1 MSRLLIILANCALLV
16 LLAIGLPAAAR
27 AQWGDVQFS
36 SVSTNQ
42 KLMFGGLAI
51 AIALNFFAAVYLV
64 KPRPQKI
71 LCWEWTVVFSVL
83 LLAFFAHTHGQLKF
97 AWLTHA
103 LQWLQK
109 HL

>member
-1 MSRLLIILANCALLV
+1 MSRVLIILANCGLLI

-27 AQWGDVQFS
+27 ARWGDVQFS

-42 KLMFGGLAI
+42 QLMFGGLAL
-51 AIALNFFAAVYLV
+51 AIALNFFAATYLFR
-64 KPRPQKI
+64 PRPQKI

-83 LLAFFAHTHGQLKF
+83 LLAFYAHTRGWLEF
-97 AWLTHA
+97 AWLTRA

-109 HL
+109 NL

>member
-1 MSRLLIILANCALLV
+1 MRRLLIILANCALLV

-27 AQWGDVQFS
+27 ARWGDVQFS

-42 KLMFGGLAI
+42 HLMFAGLAI
-51 AIALNFFAAVYLV
+51 AGVLNFVAAVFLF
-64 KPRPQKI
+64 KQKPQKI
-71 LCWEWTVVFSVL
+71 LCWEWTVVFGVL
-83 LLAFFAHTHGQLKF
+83 LLVFFAHTRGWLEF